1 MPLKNN
7 IGSFVVA
14 FEARQTATRNVR
26 PSTVSMLKF
35 GARDLVIDVPFAL
48 NFGHSIRF
56 NRTVRWCKP
65 ISCLVLGST

>member
-26 PSTVSMLKF
+26 PSTVSMLKV
-35 GARDLVIDVPFAL
+35 GGRDLVIDVPLAL
-48 NFGHSIRF
+48 NLGVALGLTERRGGASQF
-56 NRTVRWCKP
+56 
-65 ISCLVLGST
+65 LVLF